1 MRILPEKQFHRLDLC
16 GSQVEVLVV
25 KEYRRSCRA
34 SVGKQKLILR
44 MPRGLDKQQHAQAW
58 QWFTEWAERLFR
70 TQPSVFKPLIPTL
83 YPPRS
88 ILQVGKRQYTL
99 LIEETEHSTSKARLQ
114 TGSQLHLQI
123 FSGLESMERQKTIKT
138 LLSRII
144 AQDFLP
150 AVKQR
155 VSELN
160 AAYIGKQVKQ
170 VRLSYLH
177 SKWGSCS
184 SNGNISLSTR
194 LLFAP
199 DEVVDYVILHE
210 LAHLVEMNH
219 SQRFWEIVAR
229 AMPGYK
235 AQEMWLRENG
245 AGCDF

>member
-1 MRILPEKQFHRLDLC
+1 MRLLSDKQFSHLVLC
-16 GSQVEVLVV
+16 GSQIEVLIV

-44 MPRGLDKQQHAQAW
+44 MPKGLDKQQHNQAW
-58 QWFTEWAERLFR
+58 QWFTEWAEHLFQ
-70 TQPSVFKPLIPTL
+70 TQPSVFKPLIPVS
-83 YPPRS
+83 YPPKS
-88 ILQVGKRQYTL
+88 NLQVGKKQYTL
-99 LIEETEHSTSKARLQ
+99 LIKETVRSTSTARLQ
-114 TGSQLHLQI
+114 SGNELHLQI
-123 FSGLESMERQKTIKT
+123 ASELEGMERQKTIKT
-138 LLSRII
+138 LLSRVI

-150 AVKQR
+150 TIKQR
-155 VSELN
+155 VSEIN
-160 AAYIGKQVKQ
+160 AAYIGKPVKH
-170 VRLSYLH
+170 VRLGYLH

-199 DEVVDYVILHE
+199 EEVIDYVILHE

-219 SQRFWEIVAR
+219 SPRFWGIVAR

-235 AQEMWLRENG
+235 AQEQWLKENG

>member
-1 MRILPEKQFHRLDLC
+1 MRLLPEKQFCRIDLC
-16 GSQVEVLVV
+16 GLQVEVLIVR
-25 KEYRRSCRA
+25 EYRRSCRA

-44 MPRGLDKQQHAQAW
+44 MPKGLDNHQHAQAW
-58 QWFTEWAERLFR
+58 KWFTEWAEHLLR
-70 TQPSVFKPLIPTL
+70 TKPAIFKPLIPAT

-88 ILQVGKRQYTL
+88 TLQVGSRQYTL
-99 LIEETEHSTSKARLQ
+99 LIEETVRNTSTARLQ
-114 TGSQLHLQI
+114 AGNQLLLQI
-123 FSGLESMERQKTIKT
+123 ASDLEGMERQKAIKT

-150 AVKQR
+150 TIKRR
-155 VSELN
+155 VSEIN
-160 AAYIGKQVKQ
+160 AAYIGKPVKQ

-219 SQRFWEIVAR
+219 SSRFWGIVAQ

-235 AQEMWLRENG
+235 EQEIWLKETG

>member
-1 MRILPEKQFHRLDLC
+1 MRLSPEKQFCYLDLC
-16 GSQVEVLVV
+16 GSQVEVMVV

-44 MPRGLDKQQHAQAW
+44 MPKGLDKQQHSRAW
-58 QWFTEWAERLFR
+58 QWFTEWAERLFL
-70 TQPSVFKPLIPTL
+70 TQPSVFKPLIPAS
-83 YPPRS
+83 YPPIS
-88 ILQVGKRQYTL
+88 TLQVGKRKYTL
-99 LIEETEHSTSKARLQ
+99 LIEEIDRSTSTARLRS
-114 TGSQLHLQI
+114 GNQLHLHI
-123 FSGLESMERQKTIKT
+123 SSGLESMERQKTIKT

-150 AVKQR
+150 AIKQR

-160 AAYIGKQVKQ
+160 TAHIGKQVKQ

-199 DEVVDYVILHE
+199 EDVIDYVIVHE

-219 SQRFWEIVAR
+219 SHRFWEIVAQ

-235 AQEMWLRENG
+235 AQELWLKENG

>member
-1 MRILPEKQFHRLDLC
+1 MRLFPEKQFCRIDLC
-16 GSQVEVLVV
+16 GFQVEVLIVR
-25 KEYRRSCRA
+25 EYRRSCRA

-44 MPRGLDKQQHAQAW
+44 MPKGLDNHQHTQAW
-58 QWFTEWAERLFR
+58 QWFTEWAEQLFL
-70 TQPSVFKPLIPTL
+70 TQPSVFKPLMPAS
-83 YPPRS
+83 YPPKS
-88 ILQVGKRQYTL
+88 TLQVGKRQYTL
-99 LIEETEHSTSKARLQ
+99 LIKDTARSTSTAQLQ
-114 TGSQLHLQI
+114 AGNELHLQVA
-123 FSGLESMERQKTIKT
+123 SELEGIERQKAIKT
-138 LLSRII
+138 LLSRVI

-150 AVKQR
+150 AIKQR
-155 VSELN
+155 VSEIN
-160 AAYIGKQVKQ
+160 AAYIGKPVKG

-199 DEVVDYVILHE
+199 EEVVDYVILHE

-219 SQRFWEIVAR
+219 SPRFWGIVAQ

-235 AQEMWLRENG
+235 AQELWLKENG

>member
-1 MRILPEKQFHRLDLC
+1 MKLLPEKQFQHLDLC
-16 GSQVEVLVV
+16 GSRVEVMVV

-44 MPRGLDKQQHAQAW
+44 MPVGLNNQQHSEAW
-58 QWFTEWAERLFR
+58 QWFKEWAEHLFR
-70 TQPSVFKPLIPTL
+70 TRPTL
-83 YPPRS
+83 FKTLVPVPYPEKS
-88 ILQVGKRQYTL
+88 ILQVGKRQYN
-99 LIEETEHSTSKARLQ
+99 LIIGEVDLATSHAKLIAGRE
-114 TGSQLHLQI
+114 LHLRVSSSLQ
-123 FSGLESMERQKTIKT
+123 GMERQKAIKT

-144 AQDFLP
+144 AKDFLP
-150 AVKQR
+150 AVKKR
-155 VSELN
+155 VGEIN
-160 AAYIGKQVKQ
+160 AAHIGKPVKD

-219 SQRFWEIVAR
+219 SARFWQIVER

-235 AQEMWLRENG
+235 EQERWLRENG